1 MRVPI
6 VPEKPPIIAYVM
18 MSILIVFIVL
28 SGLFYRMPKSGSFYG
43 FNLPDS
49 TSATKGLTNPD
60 KRR

>member
-1 MRVPI
+1 MRAPI
-6 VPEKPPIIAYVM
+6 VPDKPPIIAYVM

>member
-1 MRVPI
+1 MRAPI
-6 VPEKPPIIAYVM
+6 VTEKPPIIAYVM

>member
-1 MRVPI
+1 MRAPI

-60 KRR
+60 TRR